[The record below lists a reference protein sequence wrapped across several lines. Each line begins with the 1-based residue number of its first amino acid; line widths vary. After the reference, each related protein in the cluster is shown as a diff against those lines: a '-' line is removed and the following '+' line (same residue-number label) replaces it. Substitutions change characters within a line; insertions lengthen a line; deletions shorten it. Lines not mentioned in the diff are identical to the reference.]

1 MSVIQVL
8 SAEDVAAGQ
17 ASQLPREPQGRTL
30 PSAAGACL
38 QLPRAT
44 QGLEGHFL
52 PPACVSEHGRSFVS
66 GEGGGGL
73 NATNVPNN

>member
-17 ASQLPREPQGRTL
+17 TSQLPREPQGRTL

-52 PPACVSEHGRSFVS
+52 PPACVSEHGRSLFS
-66 GEGGGGL
+66 GEEGDKR
-73 NATNVPNN
+73 NIFTKKS